1 MTPQELRDR
10 TKTFALDV
18 IRLVRRLPRT
28 EECRI
33 IGRQLLRAGTSVGAN
48 YRAACR
54 SKSDPHFIDKLSYV
68 IEEADESG
76 YWIEILV
83 AAKNVSAQSIQTLYE
98 EAEALTRIFVASR
111 ETVRRRLRAARI
123 KNHKSQI
130 TSHKSQITNRKVT
143 ER

>member
-10 TKTFALDV
+10 TKRFAVDV
-18 IRLVRRLPRT
+18 IRFVRSLPQT

-33 IGRQLLRAGTSVGAN
+33 ISRQLLRAGTSVGAN

-54 SKSDPHFIDKLSYV
+54 SKSDPHFIDKLGYV

-83 AAKNVSAQSIQTLYE
+83 ETGNVTAQDVEAIYG
-98 EAEALTRIFVASR
+98 EAEALTKIFVASR
-111 ETVRRRLRAARI
+111 ETVRRRLRGKRKI
-123 KNHKSQI
+123 TNHKSQI
-130 TSHKSQITNRKVT
+130 TND
-143 ER
+143 